1 LCLSN
6 QIESI
11 MKKLLLLIAM
21 AAVFAACN
29 TTPKVPVV
37 IVDTLAIRQKAV
49 LDEQVRVQAEKDSIN
64 RAADLRRERRQE
76 RNQSASGYKDAA
88 SETPASAA
96 APAKKKGWSS
106 AAKGT
111 AIGAGVGAIA
121 GGIIGHN
128 LGGAAIGAAA
138 GGGAGYLIGR
148 GKDRKSGRVVKKV
161 DTTKN

>member
-1 LCLSN
+1 
-6 QIESI
+6 
-11 MKKLLLLIAM
+11 MKKILVLITL

-29 TTPKVPVV
+29 TTPAVPVV
-37 IVDTLAIRQKAV
+37 VVDTLAIKQKAI
-49 LDEQVRVQAEKDSIN
+49 LEEQVRVQAEKDSIN
-64 RAADLRRERRQE
+64 RAAELKRERRQA
-76 RNQSASGYKDAA
+76 RNEASGYKDAA
-88 SETPASAA
+88 SETPATAT
-96 APAKKKGWSS
+96 APAKKKGWSD

-148 GKDRKSGRVVKKV
+148 GKDRKSGRVVKKT
-161 DTTKN
+161 DTTKAIQ